1 MKKIVVIIALCLIV
15 ATCLFACDRPAQ
27 NTEDNKYEIKIDYS
41 EEKLSCEQKTTV
53 INTYKEGIEEYVF
66 LLSPNAYSEE
76 AVNKAYVK
84 KLPSYGSITISEV
97 KLNGENAEF
106 SVDEDGYYMSV
117 KTIPQALDAKSEIEM
132 KYEVV
137 LPECNLRLGKSNGY
151 INVSNFYPQL
161 AVYGEEGFRKDRF
174 FYIGDPILSD
184 IADFSVTINLPE
196 TLVVACPGEVTESIS
211 DGVKTITAQC
221 DDFRDFA
228 FVANENY
235 TVKTLES
242 DGVTIKYYS
251 VKGNDYTSLA
261 ADVIKTF
268 SEAYC
273 KYPYGDYVIAETSF
287 SPDGMEFSG
296 MSFVADDTDNATQ
309 TIIHETVHQWFYNVV
324 GSDNIESPYLDE
336 GLTTFMTE
344 YYYVLRDEK
353 EKFDEGMKKISDA
366 YLSYERLQKMRGE
379 KGDLSLNKSIYDYSE
394 YGYSM
399 LVYYKTAMMF
409 NNLYETAGK
418 ARFDKAIKNYV
429 EDNYMKRADVD
440 SLTASFAKAMKCDVK
455 GLIDGWCGGSVT
467 TAKFA

>member
-1 MKKIVVIIALCLIV
+1 M
-15 ATCLFACDRPAQ
+15 
-27 NTEDNKYEIKIDYS
+27 
-41 EEKLSCEQKTTV
+41 
-53 INTYKEGIEEYVF
+53 
-66 LLSPNAYSEE
+66 
-76 AVNKAYVK
+76 
-84 KLPSYGSITISEV
+84 
-97 KLNGENAEF
+97 
-106 SVDEDGYYMSV
+106 
-117 KTIPQALDAKSEIEM
+117 
-132 KYEVV
+132 
-137 LPECNLRLGKSNGY
+137 
-151 INVSNFYPQL
+151 
-161 AVYGEEGFRKDRF
+161 
-174 FYIGDPILSD
+174 
-184 IADFSVTINLPE
+184 
-196 TLVVACPGEVTESIS
+196 
-211 DGVKTITAQC
+211 
-221 DDFRDFA
+221 
-228 FVANENY
+228 
-235 TVKTLES
+235 
-242 DGVTIKYYS
+242 
-251 VKGNDYTSLA
+251 
-261 ADVIKTF
+261 
-268 SEAYC
+268 
-273 KYPYGDYVIAETSF
+273 
-287 SPDGMEFSG
+287 
-296 MSFVADDTDNATQ
+296 
-309 TIIHETVHQWFYNVV
+309 V